1 MSEDVIPQ
9 EFSGKTAL
17 VTGAASGIGRA
28 SAKRLAAGGARV
40 VAVDLRGEQAG
51 EVAEE
56 IRQAGGAAAP
66 FEADV
71 TDPAAVQAAVAFAVK
86 TYGALNLAYNNAG
99 ILGPQGLVHEIDVQ
113 AYRRLI
119 DVNLNSV
126 FYGLKYEIPELLR
139 AGGGA
144 IVNTSS
150 VLGLVGT
157 DTIAPYV
164 AAKHGV
170 AGLTK
175 ATAVQYASKGVRI
188 NSVHPGYV
196 DTGLL
201 DALPRDVY
209 QQLVALHPSGRLAR
223 PEEVAEVVAFLLS
236 DRASFVTGSGYTVD
250 GGYTAQ

>member
-1 MSEDVIPQ
+1 MSESTPQ
-9 EFSGKTAL
+9 EFTGKTAL

-28 SAKRLAAGGARV
+28 TARRLAAGGANV
-40 VAVDLRGEQAG
+40 LVVDLRREQSAK
-51 EVAEE
+51 VADE
-56 IRQAGGAAAP
+56 IRTSGGNASS

-71 TDPAAVQAAVAFAVK
+71 TDPAAVRASVAFAVK
-86 TYGALNLAYNNAG
+86 TFGGLDLAFNNAG
-99 ILGPQGLVHEIDVQ
+99 VLGPQGLVHEIDID
-113 AYRRLI
+113 AFRHLI

-126 FYGLKYEIPELLR
+126 FYGLKFEIPEMLR

-157 DTIAPYV
+157 DAIAPYV
-164 AAKHGV
+164 TAKHGV

-175 ATAVQYASKGVRI
+175 ATAVQYAAKGIRI

-196 DTGLL
+196 ETGLL
-201 DALPRDVY
+201 DALPRAAY
-209 QQLVALHPSGRLAR
+209 NELVALHPSGRLAK

>member
-1 MSEDVIPQ
+1 MSHQAVPQ
-9 EFSGKTAL
+9 EFTDKTAL
-17 VTGAASGIGRA
+17 VTGAAAGIGRA
-28 SAKRLAAGGARV
+28 SAARLAAGGARV
-40 VAVDLRGEQAG
+40 VVVDLRGEQAKQ
-51 EVAEE
+51 VADE
-56 IRQAGGAAAP
+56 IREAGGTSAS

-71 TDPAAVQAAVAFAVK
+71 TDPAAVEAAVAFAVK
-86 TYGALNLAYNNAG
+86 TYGGLNLAFNNAG
-99 ILGPQGLVHEIDVQ
+99 ILGPQGLVHEIDIE

-126 FYGLKYEIPELLR
+126 FYGLKYEIPQLLR

-157 DTIAPYV
+157 DTIPPYV

-175 ATAVQYASKGVRI
+175 ATAVQYAAKGIRI

-201 DALPRDVY
+201 EALPHDVY
-209 QQLVALHPSGRLAR
+209 QQLVSLHPSGRLAR

-236 DRASFVTGSGYTVD
+236 DRASFVDGSGYTVD